1 MNGLFAKH
9 GGMTWPTSRLFP
21 SSHQVS
27 PGLTRSLR
35 ELQNQA
41 VNAEDRDPR
50 DVVHIKSHRQNLA
63 AKQLKGL
70 KGKGRSIDVMNIF
83 QGFEVIRL
91 TIDSNFWPTPLWCG
105 HLFRANSP
113 TMCGS
118 SNGFSSPK
126 PSPKTDFL
134 AIYLSSVLFPKH
146 CHCHLAM
153 PFFNR
158 LKLPWQPPTT
168 SPCLEDSSSTSNFSM
183 SVLRCSKKG
192 CNHYTSQ
199 PQNEFGMWMPRRLR
213 SILVLF
219 KMIWNFGVIQNVCQP
234 PEFLAPKPRSI
245 TGASCSQLRGD
256 DPDRKHS
263 FPKMLLEC
271 GYCKFI

>member
-91 TIDSNFWPTPLWCG
+91 TIDSNF
-105 HLFRANSP
+105 
-113 TMCGS
+113 
-118 SNGFSSPK
+118 
-126 PSPKTDFL
+126 
-134 AIYLSSVLFPKH
+134 
-146 CHCHLAM
+146 
-153 PFFNR
+153 
-158 LKLPWQPPTT
+158 
-168 SPCLEDSSSTSNFSM
+168 
-183 SVLRCSKKG
+183 
-192 CNHYTSQ
+192 
-199 PQNEFGMWMPRRLR
+199 
-213 SILVLF
+213 
-219 KMIWNFGVIQNVCQP
+219 
-234 PEFLAPKPRSI
+234 
-245 TGASCSQLRGD
+245 
-256 DPDRKHS
+256 
-263 FPKMLLEC
+263 
-271 GYCKFI
+271 

>member
-1 MNGLFAKH
+1 MGYLQSMEEWL
-9 GGMTWPTSRLFP
+9 GQLL
-21 SSHQVS
+21 VS

-50 DVVHIKSHRQNLA
+50 DVVHKSHRQNLA

-118 SNGFSSPK
+118 FNGFSSPK

-134 AIYLSSVLFPKH
+134 AIYLSSLSFSPNIAIAIWP
-146 CHCHLAM
+146 CH
-153 PFFNR
+153 F
-158 LKLPWQPPTT
+158 
-168 SPCLEDSSSTSNFSM
+168 STDSNFHGN
-183 SVLRCSKKG
+183 LQ
-192 CNHYTSQ
+192 Q
-199 PQNEFGMWMPRRLR
+199 PVPVWKTHLPHPIFP
-213 SILVLF
+213 
-219 KMIWNFGVIQNVCQP
+219 CQ
-234 PEFLAPKPRSI
+234 F
-245 TGASCSQLRGD
+245 
-256 DPDRKHS
+256 
-263 FPKMLLEC
+263 
-271 GYCKFI
+271 

>member
-21 SSHQVS
+21 SSHQVSPGLTRSHQVS

-91 TIDSNFWPTPLWCG
+91 TIDSNF
-105 HLFRANSP
+105 
-113 TMCGS
+113 
-118 SNGFSSPK
+118 
-126 PSPKTDFL
+126 
-134 AIYLSSVLFPKH
+134 
-146 CHCHLAM
+146 
-153 PFFNR
+153 
-158 LKLPWQPPTT
+158 
-168 SPCLEDSSSTSNFSM
+168 
-183 SVLRCSKKG
+183 
-192 CNHYTSQ
+192 
-199 PQNEFGMWMPRRLR
+199 
-213 SILVLF
+213 
-219 KMIWNFGVIQNVCQP
+219 
-234 PEFLAPKPRSI
+234 
-245 TGASCSQLRGD
+245 
-256 DPDRKHS
+256 
-263 FPKMLLEC
+263 
-271 GYCKFI
+271 